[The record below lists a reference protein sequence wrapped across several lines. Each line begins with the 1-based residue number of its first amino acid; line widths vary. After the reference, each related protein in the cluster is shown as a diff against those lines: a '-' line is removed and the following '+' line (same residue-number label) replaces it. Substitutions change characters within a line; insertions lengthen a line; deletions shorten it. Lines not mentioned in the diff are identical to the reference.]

1 MKRDL
6 IQQLIKWADN
16 PHRKPLLLNGVRQVG
31 KTYLLKQFGAA
42 RFQQTHYFNFEKETE
57 LHAIFAKNLEPKRI
71 LSELKFYANH
81 TIDEK
86 RDLIIFDEIQACP
99 SALTS
104 LKYFQEEM
112 PELSL
117 ASAGS
122 LLGLS
127 LGGGSFPVGKV
138 DMLTLHPLSFYEFL
152 KAMDD
157 QKSLSLLSKITL
169 QSPFP
174 EIIHQHLWG
183 QLKIYLVVGGLP
195 EAVNVYLEN
204 KQDSYMAFQKVRDK
218 QHELIL
224 GYYSDIAKHAGKIN
238 SMHIDRVWRSVPSQ
252 LSAAHDGNAEKFSF
266 KNIIPTIN
274 RYSRLVNVI
283 DWLEATHL
291 VIKIPIINHASLP
304 FSAYCKNNTFKLFMF
319 DVGILGAMSNLSPK
333 TILDYDYGTYK
344 GYFAENFIAQMFLT
358 AEPKRLYSWRENT
371 AEIEFLRDINGN
383 IIPIEVKSGWV
394 TKAKS
399 LAIFS
404 EKYQPKYRVIFS
416 AKNLYCDHTLKTHYY
431 PIYLA
436 EKFPCA
442 EVSSEYL

>member
-1 MKRDL
+1 MKRNL
-6 IQQLIKWADN
+6 IIQLEKWADN
-16 PHRKPLLLNGVRQVG
+16 PGRKPLLLNGVRQVG
-31 KTYLLKQFGAA
+31 KTHLLKQFGAA
-42 RFQQTHYFNFEKETE
+42 HFSQVHYFNLENEAG
-57 LHAIFAKNLEPKRI
+57 LHTIFSSNLNPKRI
-71 LSELKFYANH
+71 LNELKFYANH

-86 RDLIIFDEIQACP
+86 KDLIIFDEIQACP
-99 SALTS
+99 LALTS

-127 LGGGSFPVGKV
+127 LGAGSFPVGKV

-152 KAMDD
+152 MALDD
-157 QKSLSLLSKITL
+157 GKSLSILHNINV
-169 QSPFP
+169 QSTIPD
-174 EIIHQHLWG
+174 IVHQHLWE
-183 QLKIYLVVGGLP
+183 QLKIYFVVGGLP
-195 EAVNVYLEN
+195 EAVNVFLSN
-204 KQDSYMAFQKVRDK
+204 KHDLYTALQKVREK
-218 QHELIL
+218 QRELMV
-224 GYYSDIAKHAGKIN
+224 GYYADIAKHAGKIN
-238 SMHIDRVWRSVPSQ
+238 SMHIDRVWRAVPSQ
-252 LSAAHDGNAEKFSF
+252 LSTVHDSNAKKFTF
-266 KNIIPTIN
+266 KSIIPGIS

-291 VIKIPIINHASLP
+291 IIKVPMINNASLP
-304 FSAYCKNNTFKLFMF
+304 LSAYCKENTFKLFMF
-319 DVGILGAMSNLSPK
+319 DVGILGAMSDLSPK
-333 TILDYDYGTYK
+333 TILDYDYGTYQ

-358 AEPKRLYSWRENT
+358 AESKQLYSWRENT
-371 AEIEFLRDINGN
+371 AEIEFLRDIKGD

-431 PIYLA
+431 PIYIA
-436 EKFPCA
+436 EKWPG
-442 EVSSEYL
+442 